1 MPLNEKQNQ
10 FVSAAADYAD
20 RTNNLTDSLL
30 RRAILHRTKV
40 MLLITLY
47 QVLYQSKI
55 NESLM
60 LSRGRETTV

>member
-20 RTNNLTDSLL
+20 RTNNLTDFLL
-30 RRAILHRTKV
+30 RRAIYHRTKV
-40 MLLITLY
+40 ILLITLY